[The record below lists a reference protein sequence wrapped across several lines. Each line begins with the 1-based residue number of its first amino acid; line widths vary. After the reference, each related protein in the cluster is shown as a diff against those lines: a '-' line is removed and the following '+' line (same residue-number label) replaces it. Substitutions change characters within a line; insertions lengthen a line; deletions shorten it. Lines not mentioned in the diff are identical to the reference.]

1 MTDCLVNHL
10 VPCRFLPMNALPSSP
25 PATSTRTR
33 RKDDRPAE
41 LLQAALELFAEKGY
55 SATRSEE
62 IAKRAGV
69 SKGTLFLYFG
79 TKEELFEAVVKHAV
93 VPVLHDAQALAKNF
107 TGSASELIS
116 MLIRLWW
123 QRSGSTIT
131 RAIPNM
137 LISEAHH
144 FPHCAAYYEEEVLI
158 PCRQL
163 VYDAVAMGVAS
174 GEFRKVDMGHLWLSF
189 HSLLTYP
196 SIWEKAVRSASSV
209 LLSEDTDM
217 GAFIEQHC
225 ELLLRGLRA

>member
-1 MTDCLVNHL
+1 
-10 VPCRFLPMNALPSSP
+10 MNALPTP
-25 PATSTRTR
+25 PAGTRTR

-107 TGSASELIS
+107 SGSASELITT
-116 MLIRLWW
+116 LIKLWW
-123 QRSGSTIT
+123 QRSGNTNA

-163 VYDAVAMGVAS
+163 VYDAVERGVAS
-174 GEFRKVDMGHLWLSF
+174 GEFRRVDMGHLWLSF
-189 HSLLTYP
+189 HALLTYP
-196 SIWEKAVRSASSV
+196 SVWEKAVRSTGSV
-209 LLSEDTDM
+209 LLSQETDM
-217 GAFIEQHC
+217 AAFIAQHC
-225 ELLLRGLRA
+225 DILLRGLRA

>member
-1 MTDCLVNHL
+1 
-10 VPCRFLPMNALPSSP
+10 MNALPTP
-25 PATSTRTR
+25 PASARTR

-107 TGSASELIS
+107 SGSASELITT
-116 MLIRLWW
+116 LIKLWW
-123 QRSGSTIT
+123 QRSGNTNA

-163 VYDAVAMGVAS
+163 VYDAVERGVAS
-174 GEFRKVDMGHLWLSF
+174 GEFRRVDMGHLWLSF
-189 HSLLTYP
+189 HALLTYP
-196 SIWEKAVRSASSV
+196 SVWEKAVRSTGSV
-209 LLSEDTDM
+209 LLSQETDM
-217 GAFIEQHC
+217 AAFIAQHC
-225 ELLLRGLRA
+225 DILLRGLRA

>member
-1 MTDCLVNHL
+1 
-10 VPCRFLPMNALPSSP
+10 MNALPSSP

-116 MLIRLWW
+116 MLIRLW
-123 QRSGSTIT
+123 
-131 RAIPNM
+131 
-137 LISEAHH
+137 
-144 FPHCAAYYEEEVLI
+144 
-158 PCRQL
+158 
-163 VYDAVAMGVAS
+163 
-174 GEFRKVDMGHLWLSF
+174 
-189 HSLLTYP
+189 
-196 SIWEKAVRSASSV
+196 
-209 LLSEDTDM
+209 
-217 GAFIEQHC
+217 
-225 ELLLRGLRA
+225 

>member
-1 MTDCLVNHL
+1 
-10 VPCRFLPMNALPSSP
+10 MNALPTP
-25 PATSTRTR
+25 PAGARTR

-107 TGSASELIS
+107 SGSASELITT
-116 MLIRLWW
+116 LIKLWW
-123 QRSGSTIT
+123 QRSGNTNA

-163 VYDAVAMGVAS
+163 VYDAVERGVAS
-174 GEFRKVDMGHLWLSF
+174 GEFRRVDMGHLWLSF
-189 HSLLTYP
+189 HALLTYP
-196 SIWEKAVRSASSV
+196 SVWEKAVRSTGSV
-209 LLSEDTDM
+209 LLSQETDM
-217 GAFIEQHC
+217 AAFIAQHC
-225 ELLLRGLRA
+225 DILLRGLRT